1 MLSTVNSSKCNYYY
15 VIFFFQNLIS
25 QISCQIY
32 SLTDNCYQQ
41 RFSLFILLLSIKT
54 AANTIFVLSKISLS
68 SPVVGNSISIYLFQS
83 TLFNT
88 TLCASTLSTQ
98 LSNQKLFITPKK
110 GISTLDVPLL
120 GNAVPLHRQVTSGH
134 CSTRLLPKN
143 YLTVHKRV
151 IRPKYSCEYRA
162 PDRPS
167 FLCLASTSP

>member
-1 MLSTVNSSKCNYYY
+1 MKSLSHYLFLTKISSYLFSCCHLLPAVVFFIYYLTVDQNSSKHNC
-15 VIFFFQNLIS
+15 VIE
-25 QISCQIY
+25 
-32 SLTDNCYQQ
+32 
-41 RFSLFILLLSIKT
+41 
-54 AANTIFVLSKISLS
+54 IFLS